1 MPTYMGQAYGRMHGV
16 LVEQACSRATDK
28 HDSNLRTGWVSM
40 PTDPATMP
48 RGEVPVGYACPHIR
62 QACQV
67 VECWRGK
74 HAHRLGK
81 HARWWSAGGVSMPTD
96 PATMPRGEV
105 PVGYACPHIRQA
117 CQVVEC
123 WRGKHAHRLG
133 KHARWWSA
141 GRVSMPTD

>member
-1 MPTYMGQAYGRMHGV
+1 MTSIHCSGWQACHSAELQERGESCHAHIYGASIWKDGV

-67 VECWRGK
+67 VECWWGK

-81 HARWWSAGGVSMPTD
+81 HAR
-96 PATMPRGEV
+96 
-105 PVGYACPHIRQA
+105 
-117 CQVVEC
+117 
-123 WRGKHAHRLG
+123 
-133 KHARWWSA
+133 
-141 GRVSMPTD
+141 